1 MPLSSIGTKFLDVLY
16 PPRCFVCGGVMLS
29 GEICCPECA
38 SKIPYIRTKRCQRC
52 GKPVEDDQELCGDCL
67 TKSHVCTEG
76 FGALIYEDVMQRAIA
91 AFKYEDRREYGKAL
105 GTLTYREAREKLMEW
120 EADVLVPV
128 PLHPSR
134 FLKRGFNQ
142 AELIAEQIS
151 NLSGIPMRTDLLQ
164 RVEKTGALKLL
175 TAKGRSEETAH
186 AFSMKGELGDIR
198 RIILVD
204 DIYTTGSTVDA
215 AAVPLFEAGARE
227 VFFLAVCIGAGFMV
241 EW

>member
-151 NLSGIPMRTDLLQ
+151 TLSGIPMRTDLLQ

-204 DIYTTGSTVDA
+204 DIYTTGATLESAKTALEDRFPKVKIRCLTFA
-215 AAVPLFEAGARE
+215 MAHGLHQ
-227 VFFLAVCIGAGFMV
+227 
-241 EW
+241 